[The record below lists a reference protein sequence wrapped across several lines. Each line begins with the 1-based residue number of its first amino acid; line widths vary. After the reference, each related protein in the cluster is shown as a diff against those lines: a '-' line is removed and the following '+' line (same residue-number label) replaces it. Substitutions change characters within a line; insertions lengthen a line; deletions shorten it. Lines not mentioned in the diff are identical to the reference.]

1 MADWVILEILAS
13 WINWLFRLVKWEIL
27 PVLPSWELSGE
38 GILANKALGPGGP
51 RALLASI
58 PTPLNL
64 QLGNIDTAWPSNFS
78 FLLEISEC
86 ALFSAY

>member
-1 MADWVILEILAS
+1 MADKMADWVILEILAS

-58 PTPLNL
+58 PSPLNS
-64 QLGNIDTAWPSNFS
+64 QLGNTDTVRPQ
-78 FLLEISEC
+78 
-86 ALFSAY
+86 

>member
-38 GILANKALGPGGP
+38 GILANTDTVLVWYET
-51 RALLASI
+51 SI
-58 PTPLNL
+58 RVAVH
-64 QLGNIDTAWPSNFS
+64 GHD
-78 FLLEISEC
+78 
-86 ALFSAY
+86 